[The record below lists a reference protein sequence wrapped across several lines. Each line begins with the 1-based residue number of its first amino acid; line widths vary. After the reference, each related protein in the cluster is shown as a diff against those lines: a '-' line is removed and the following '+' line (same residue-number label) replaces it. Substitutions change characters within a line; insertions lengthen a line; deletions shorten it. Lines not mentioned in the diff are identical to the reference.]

1 MHSYLLL
8 SERPELILKVATSY
22 TNAIA
27 VQDKHRTQCR
37 RFGTYHHLN
46 SKTKGEKDAA
56 EMLLFKQL
64 TIILLFSCF
73 GVSKKKERKK
83 RMKKESKQKKGRKTK
98 TASRREGRCPMCMV
112 LS

>member
-1 MHSYLLL
+1 L
-8 SERPELILKVATSY
+8 SQRPELILKVATSY

-64 TIILLFSCF
+64 TMISRFSCF

-83 RMKKESKQKKGRKTK
+83 KG
-98 TASRREGRCPMCMV
+98 
-112 LS
+112 